1 MATKKA
7 AKTTKK
13 APAKSA
19 AKTTTRVRT
28 VTADKAVVVEKST
41 VDKAAMNAGAS
52 TNRPVGRNY
61 TSLAAASV
69 GELIGTFI
77 LAAIVLSQA
86 GQPIP
91 VMFGI
96 TAAALG
102 VGALSGSYLNPALTV
117 GAWVTKRLD
126 AARALFYIVAQVLGG
141 MLALVIV
148 DAFTKASAPALSAQ
162 AKAMGQAAPEVFRAA
177 AVPAGKEWL
186 VLFAEMLGM
195 FIFALVV
202 ASAVSEKRKSLTT
215 ALSIATGLFAGLL
228 VAGSATA
235 SLAAQGSGLS
245 FLNPAVAIAAQ
256 ALAPSIFSWWNVVI
270 WLIAPLISGALAF
283 GVYELL
289 RPSRYERV

>member
-148 DAFTKASAPALSAQ
+148 DAFTKASAHRFCLSRQ
-162 AKAMGQAAPEVFRAA
+162 R
-177 AVPAGKEWL
+177 W
-186 VLFAEMLGM
+186 
-195 FIFALVV
+195 
-202 ASAVSEKRKSLTT
+202 S
-215 ALSIATGLFAGLL
+215 
-228 VAGSATA
+228 
-235 SLAAQGSGLS
+235 
-245 FLNPAVAIAAQ
+245 
-256 ALAPSIFSWWNVVI
+256 
-270 WLIAPLISGALAF
+270 
-283 GVYELL
+283 
-289 RPSRYERV
+289 